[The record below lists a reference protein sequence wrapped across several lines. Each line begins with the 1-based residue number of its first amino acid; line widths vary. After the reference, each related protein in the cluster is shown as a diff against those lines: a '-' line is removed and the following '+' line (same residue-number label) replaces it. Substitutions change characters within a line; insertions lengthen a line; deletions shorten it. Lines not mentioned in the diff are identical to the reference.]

1 MKNAV
6 DEKSDVFQ
14 NTNEI
19 LDNQRRAMNDKIL
32 NKEQ

>member
-32 NKEQ
+32 IKEQ